1 MKNNLLKSQTSSIS
15 FTRGQILL
23 AGLTLVVL
31 VALTI
36 FTFSA
41 SHVSAKQSVILN
53 VAQNSTPLIIDVQH
67 DALYYVVTV
76 ESWLRG
82 NESSGDVQSARDLL
96 TKSLGNLNSV
106 GISMSGLVNPEFF
119 RALNTTDAAIQNS
132 PSGLLPLQLRERTK
146 TTIAPEIRQVSHYS
160 KELVV
165 SYQRSIEVKLR
176 AVTAARESFTA
187 KILVIRYTFLI
198 MLLIL
203 IFWISLTLTAQY
215 KFTQKSI
222 KTQLDDLDLSKAE
235 LGVALL
241 AISELRVL
249 DDEKNEFISNINH
262 ELRTPLTSIIGY
274 LGLVSGITD
283 EESSPRT
290 AKYLKIVDRNL
301 ILLLDLVENMLTIS
315 KLDTEATAQ
324 GYTRIN
330 LDEVIA
336 DTIFVLQPSLDAAEI
351 SIEFVANNTYDNFH
365 DDWSINGNKGQISQV
380 FINLIGNSIKFSPRA
395 SKMHVGISNVFDE
408 TGAKFVRASISDQ
421 GMGIPAQD
429 LEKLFDRFFRS
440 ENALKDQIPGTGLGL
455 AIVKKIVEQHGGRI
469 NIESEMNIGTVVHIE
484 LPIFVSKTDQLVLER
499 RLPVLEKAIA
509 AVTNAPLDQL
519 QAVAHEA
526 GGSISFYTF
535 ESEGEKLVE
544 FSHWLEASP
553 HLTESEILAKRNE
566 ILVSLKLSLL
576 KIELGVSN

>member
-1 MKNNLLKSQTSSIS
+1 MKKNPLKSETSSIS
-15 FTRGQILL
+15 FSRGQIFL
-23 AGLTLVVL
+23 AGLTLAVL

-36 FTFSA
+36 LTFNA
-41 SHVSAKQSVILN
+41 SHVSAKQSAILN
-53 VAQNSTPLIIDVQH
+53 EAQDSTPLIIDVQH
-67 DALYYVVTV
+67 DALSYVIEV
-76 ESWLRG
+76 ENWLRG
-82 NESSGDVQSARDLL
+82 RDSGGDVQSARGLL
-96 TKSLGNLNSV
+96 TKSLGILNSA
-106 GISMSGLVNPEFF
+106 GISMSGLVNPEFL
-119 RALNTTDAAIQNS
+119 RALYTADAAIQKS
-132 PSGLLPLQLRERTK
+132 PSGLLPLQLRERSK
-146 TTIAPEIRQVSHYS
+146 ATIAPEIRRVSNYS
-160 KELVV
+160 KELVI
-165 SYQRSIEVKLR
+165 SFQRNIEVSLL
-176 AVTAARESFTA
+176 AVTAERDSFTA
-187 KILVIRYTFLI
+187 KILVIRFAFLI

-203 IFWISLTLTAQY
+203 ISWISLTLSAQF

-222 KTQLDDLDLSKAE
+222 RTQLDDLDLNKAE

-241 AISELRVL
+241 AISELKVL

-274 LGLVSGITD
+274 LGLISGITD
-283 EESSPRT
+283 EESSPKA

-315 KLDTEATAQ
+315 KLDTEAASQ

-330 LDEVIA
+330 LDEIIA

-351 SIEFVANNTYDNFH
+351 SIEFVATNTYDNFN
-365 DDWSINGNKGQISQV
+365 DDWSISGNKGQISQV
-380 FINLIGNSIKFSPRA
+380 FINLIDNSIKFSPRA
-395 SKMHVGISNVFDE
+395 SKMRVAISNVFDE
-408 TGAKFVRASISDQ
+408 TGARFVRASISDQ

-429 LEKLFDRFFRS
+429 IEKLFDRFFRS
-440 ENALKDQIPGTGLGL
+440 ENVLKGQISGTGLGL

-469 NIESEMNIGTVVHIE
+469 NIESEMNIGTTVHIE

-526 GGSISFYTF
+526 GGAISFYTF
-535 ESEGEKLVE
+535 ENEGEKLVE
-544 FSHWLEASP
+544 FSQWLEVSP
-553 HLTESEILAKRNE
+553 DLTESEIVAKRNE